1 VVEEIIAP
9 VDVAV
14 GTTASS
20 VEVEDSAVVEVDT
33 LTAVEGL
40 LVATEVV
47 VVSPAVDTAGAVVVA
62 TVVVIAEAVLVAG
75 LLDETV
81 WAAMI
86 VAVPNIPRAAIA
98 ATAE

>member
-1 VVEEIIAP
+1 VVEEIISL

-20 VEVEDSAVVEVDT
+20 VEVEDSAVEVDT
-33 LTAVEGL
+33 SIEGL
-40 LVATEVV
+40 LVATEGV
-47 VVSPAVDTAGAVVVA
+47 VVSLAVDVAVAVVVA

>member
-20 VEVEDSAVVEVDT
+20 VEVDDSVVEVDT
-33 LTAVEGL
+33 LTTIDGL
-40 LVATEVV
+40 LVATESV
-47 VVSPAVDTAGAVVVA
+47 VVSLAVDIAGAVVVA